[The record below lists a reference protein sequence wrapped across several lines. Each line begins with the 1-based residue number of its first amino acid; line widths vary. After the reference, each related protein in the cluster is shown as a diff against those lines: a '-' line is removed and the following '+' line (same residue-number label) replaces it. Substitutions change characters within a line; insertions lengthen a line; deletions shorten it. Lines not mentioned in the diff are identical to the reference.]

1 MVIIQQDPNSVILDI
16 FSKLRVLESKNYTL
30 GENLLAVNQNT
41 IEEYKRLNKEISIV
55 NDDIKELKEEI
66 FKLRETIKNFLG
78 EIDYFAKKSDLMVLE
93 KYINLWN
100 PLKFV
105 TEDELE
111 NFISEKLKKR
121 NTKKGDKS
129 GKRR

>member
-129 GKRR
+129 G